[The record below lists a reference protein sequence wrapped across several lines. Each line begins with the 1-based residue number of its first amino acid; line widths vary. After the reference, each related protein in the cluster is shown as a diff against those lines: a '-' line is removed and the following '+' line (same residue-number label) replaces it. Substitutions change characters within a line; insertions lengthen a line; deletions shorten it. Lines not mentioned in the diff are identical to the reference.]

1 MMENTTSSQ
10 NVTLEKPATEH
21 REAYGTAKTENLR
34 DNGLWRIILPAFVV
48 VCCLILLSF
57 PLIILT
63 PLFFNSL
70 NSAAA
75 ANVAHTPLTW
85 IWITMVIIEAVII
98 AIVIRGLI
106 KIFMTTSGSYSSK

>member
-1 MMENTTSSQ
+1 MDDKTTQASVSVSQ
-10 NVTLEKPATEH
+10 AEAEQSTPTRKSTADTKEH

-34 DNGLWRIILPAFVV
+34 DSGLWRIILPAFVV

-70 NSAAA
+70 NSIAA
-75 ANVAHTPLTW
+75 ANLANIPLTW
-85 IWITMVIIEAVII
+85 IWITMILIEVVII
-98 AIVIRGLI
+98 A
-106 KIFMTTSGSYSSK
+106 

>member
-1 MMENTTSSQ
+1 MDNMTSSQ
-10 NVTLEKPATEH
+10 NVALEKPAIEH

-63 PLFFNSL
+63 PLFFKSL
-70 NSAAA
+70 DSNAA
-75 ANVAHTPLTW
+75 ANLANIPLTW
-85 IWITMVIIEAVII
+85 IWITMVLIEVVII

-106 KIFMTTSGSYSSK
+106 KIFMTNAGSYASR

>member
-1 MMENTTSSQ
+1 MDNMTSSQ
-10 NVTLEKPATEH
+10 NVALEKPAVEH

-63 PLFFNSL
+63 PLFFKSL
-70 NSAAA
+70 DSNAA
-75 ANVAHTPLTW
+75 ANLANIPLTW
-85 IWITMVIIEAVII
+85 IWITMVLIEVVII

-106 KIFMTTSGSYSSK
+106 KIFMTNAGSYASR

>member
-1 MMENTTSSQ
+1 MDNMTSGQ
-10 NVTLEKPATEH
+10 NGAPEKPAIEH

-34 DNGLWRIILPAFVV
+34 DNGLWRFILPAFVV

-70 NSAAA
+70 DTNAA
-75 ANVAHTPLTW
+75 ANVAHIPLTW
-85 IWITMVIIEAVII
+85 IWITMVIIEVAILAII
-98 AIVIRGLI
+98 IRGLI
-106 KIFMTTSGSYSSK
+106 KIFMTTGDSYKSE

>member
-1 MMENTTSSQ
+1 MEDTTSGQ
-10 NVTLEKPATEH
+10 NVALEKPATEH

-34 DNGLWRIILPAFVV
+34 DNGLWRFLLPAFVV
-48 VCCLILLSF
+48 FCCLVLLSF

-70 NSAAA
+70 NANSAANIA
-75 ANVAHTPLTW
+75 GTPLTW

-98 AIVIRGLI
+98 VIVIRGLI
-106 KIFMTTSGSYSSK
+106 KIFMTTAGSYSK

>member
-1 MMENTTSSQ
+1 MDNMTSSQ
-10 NVTLEKPATEH
+10 NVALEKPAVEH

-63 PLFFNSL
+63 PLFFKSL
-70 NSAAA
+70 DSNAA
-75 ANVAHTPLTW
+75 ANIANTPLTW
-85 IWITMVIIEAVII
+85 IWIAMVIIEAVII

-106 KIFMTTSGSYSSK
+106 KIFMTNAGSYASR

>member
-1 MMENTTSSQ
+1 MDNATSGQ
-10 NVTLEKPATEH
+10 NVALEKPAEEH

-70 NSAAA
+70 NSTAA
-75 ANVAHTPLTW
+75 ANLANIPLTW
-85 IWITMVIIEAVII
+85 IWITMILIEVVII

-106 KIFMTTSGSYSSK
+106 KIFMTNAGSYASR